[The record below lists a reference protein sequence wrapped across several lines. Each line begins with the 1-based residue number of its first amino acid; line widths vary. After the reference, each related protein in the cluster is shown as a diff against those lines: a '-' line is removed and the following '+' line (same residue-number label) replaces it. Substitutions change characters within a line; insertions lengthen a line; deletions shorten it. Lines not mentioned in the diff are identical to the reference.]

1 MFKHFFNINIMQGN
15 TMKKQTRSIL
25 QEISRVVPSTDM
37 NNVVEVRVNH
47 VITSA
52 INVSKMIYEA
62 YDEATADD
70 LVKRFINSI
79 KTQDPKKFER
89 GIKKLNESNES

>member
-1 MFKHFFNINIMQGN
+1 
-15 TMKKQTRSIL
+15 MKKQTRSIL
-25 QEISRVVPSTDM
+25 QEISSVVPTTDM
-37 NNVVEVRVNH
+37 NNVVEVRANH
-47 VITSA
+47 VITSS
-52 INVSKMIYEA
+52 INVIKMICES

-70 LVKRFINSI
+70 LVKRFVNSI

>member
-1 MFKHFFNINIMQGN
+1 
-15 TMKKQTRSIL
+15 MKKQTRSIL
-25 QEISRVVPSTDM
+25 QEISSVVPSTDM
-37 NNVVEVRVNH
+37 NNVVEIRANH
-47 VITSA
+47 VISSA
-52 INVSKMIYEA
+52 INVSKMIYES

>member
-1 MFKHFFNINIMQGN
+1 
-15 TMKKQTRSIL
+15 MKKNTRSIL
-25 QEISRVVPSTDM
+25 DEISRVVPSTDI
-37 NNVVEVRVNH
+37 NSIVETRANH

-52 INVSKMIYEA
+52 INITKMIYES
-62 YDEATADD
+62 YDEAVADD

-79 KTQDPKKFER
+79 KTQDFRKFER

>member
-1 MFKHFFNINIMQGN
+1 
-15 TMKKQTRSIL
+15 MKKQTRSIL

>member
-1 MFKHFFNINIMQGN
+1 
-15 TMKKQTRSIL
+15 MKKNTRSIL
-25 QEISRVVPSTDM
+25 DEISRVVTSTDI
-37 NNVVEVRVNH
+37 NSIVETRANH

-52 INVSKMIYEA
+52 INITKMIYES
-62 YDEATADD
+62 YDEAVADD

-79 KTQDPKKFER
+79 KTQDFRKFER

>member
-1 MFKHFFNINIMQGN
+1 
-15 TMKKQTRSIL
+15 MKKNTRSIL
-25 QEISRVVPSTDM
+25 DEISRVVPSTDI
-37 NNVVEVRVNH
+37 NSIVETRANH

-52 INVSKMIYEA
+52 INITKMIYES
-62 YDEATADD
+62 YDETVADD

-79 KTQDPKKFER
+79 KTQDFRKFER

>member
-1 MFKHFFNINIMQGN
+1 
-15 TMKKQTRSIL
+15 
-25 QEISRVVPSTDM
+25 
-37 NNVVEVRVNH
+37 
-47 VITSA
+47 
-52 INVSKMIYEA
+52 MIYEA

>member
-1 MFKHFFNINIMQGN
+1 
-15 TMKKQTRSIL
+15 MKKQTRSIL
-25 QEISRVVPSTDM
+25 QEISSVVPTTDM
-37 NNVVEVRVNH
+37 NNVVEIRANH
-47 VITSA
+47 VITSS
-52 INVSKMIYEA
+52 INVIKMICES

-70 LVKRFINSI
+70 LVKRFVNSI